1 MSIFQ
6 HIWNPIKKKKLKQMK
21 SKVKILHVANQLL
34 LIVYILLYVHNKR
47 PGIEPAK

>member
-1 MSIFQ
+1 
-6 HIWNPIKKKKLKQMK
+6 MK

-34 LIVYILLYVHNKR
+34 LIVYILIYVHNKR